1 MSQKEKTKLQ
11 AYIFKSLLSTFKKS
25 SEVVT
30 ALSDLINLNSNAIYK
45 RMRGEA
51 LLTLEETEAIVT
63 KYKIPLDAHVFNDT
77 DSVLFQFN
85 PLIKPIK
92 NFDDYTTELYNAV
105 KPLSD
110 LKGLTL
116 YSASSELPQFYFLSS
131 PDLFSFKMFVWA
143 QSVWNFEY
151 IKQEKFSFNI
161 LSRSTQ
167 EKAQQ
172 VWKIYKNQNT
182 IEMWSLSILDSTI
195 DQIEYYFSIK
205 IIKSK
210 TDALKLCEALF
221 ELVSNIE
228 SMIAQEKK
236 LTEQNATNHSFKLYH
251 NELNFANNTI
261 LIESESVNIVYTNF
275 VVPDYLR
282 TTDTRI
288 VTHTQNWFRDIISR
302 STQISAQGK
311 KGRQYFFEILF
322 QKIERL
328 KARIEIN

>member
-1 MSQKEKTKLQ
+1 MSEKEKIKLQ
-11 AYIFKSLLSTFKKS
+11 AYIFKSLLSTFKKT

-30 ALSDLINLNSNAIYK
+30 ALSGLINLNSNAIYK
-45 RMRGEA
+45 RMRGDA
-51 LLTLEETEAIVT
+51 LLTLDETEAIVT
-63 KYKIPLDAHVFNDT
+63 KYKIPLDAHVFSNT

-92 NFDDYTTELYNAV
+92 NFDDYINELYNAV
-105 KPLSD
+105 KPLSE

-116 YSASSELPQFYFLSS
+116 YSVSSELPQFYFLSS

-151 IKQEKFSFNI
+151 IKQEKFSFDI
-161 LSRSTQ
+161 LSRATQ
-167 EKAQQ
+167 EKAKQ
-172 VWKIYKNQNT
+172 VWHIYKMQNT
-182 IEMWSLSILDSTI
+182 VEMWSFSILDSTI

-228 SMIAQEKK
+228 SMIEKEKK
-236 LTEQNATNHSFKLYH
+236 LTEQNTTNHSFKLYH

-261 LIESESVNIVYTNF
+261 LIESEAVNIVYSNF

-282 TTDTRI
+282 TTDMRMI
-288 VTHTQNWFRDIISR
+288 THTKNWFTDIISK

-328 KARIEIN
+328 KGRIENN